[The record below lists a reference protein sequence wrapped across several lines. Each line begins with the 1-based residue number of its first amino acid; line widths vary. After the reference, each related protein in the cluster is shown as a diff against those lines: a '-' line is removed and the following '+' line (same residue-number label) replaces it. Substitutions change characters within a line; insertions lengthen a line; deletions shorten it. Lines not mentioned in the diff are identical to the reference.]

1 MSEKKH
7 TTANTQSGSEE
18 AFTSIDHI
26 VLSDQVTAIS
36 ITSNKIRFMIKRML
50 DTSDDIS
57 QDYDDG
63 MGLMKNAN
71 IGEKLAGYTDILYDL
86 YLRLDEQIGA
96 LEEKIETTQRGKEN
110 E

>member
-63 MGLMKNAN
+63 MEQFDVKFYVGMTEYSYDIDANTGGYNLHCAFSTGL
-71 IGEKLAGYTDILYDL
+71 LAGQSAAKSL
-86 YLRLDEQIGA
+86 
-96 LEEKIETTQRGKEN
+96 
-110 E
+110 